1 MTRHSTLTNPNDLH
15 YAKIRTFT
23 GNPSAI
29 TPDFADQLLTATDTN
44 KVYRATGTSIGNLI
58 ELAPTD
64 GDGTGASNVI
74 FNAGIAI
81 APNNLEQLLI
91 DTATNRVYRA
101 IGLDIGD
108 WLELI
113 GGSDGQPSLISVGG
127 GSPSV
132 APVDIGQLYFDF
144 VSRVQ
149 WVSVRSGSVNGWVE
163 LSPVPQKLFT
173 SLDDS
178 SSQGLSANFM
188 VFYADIAEPSAIEN
202 GDFTFTNY
210 LGDVSTYGSG
220 GTLINDLVFPQGRG
234 AFALIPVNIGE
245 IDPALITLDLA
256 IAYTGSASASLFE
269 VRSSA
274 YNLFADNGVEVVPIG
289 RKYLWIPSYLWD
301 ATVSLGFGGEILFHL
316 QIVVTP
322 AP

>member
-44 KVYRATGTSIGNLI
+44 KVYRATGTLAGNLI

-64 GDGTGASNVI
+64 GGGSGASNVI

-91 DTATNRVYRA
+91 DIATNRVYRA

-113 GGSDGQPSLISVGG
+113 GGSDGLPSLISVGG

-132 APVDIGQLYFDF
+132 APVEIGQLYFDF
-144 VSRVQ
+144 VGRIQ
-149 WVSVRSGSVNGWVE
+149 WVSVRAGSLNGWVE
-163 LSPVPQKLFT
+163 LCPIPQNLFT

-178 SSQGLSANFM
+178 SGQALSSTFM
-188 VFYADIAEPSAIEN
+188 LFYADVADPSEIESA
-202 GDFTFTNY
+202 DFTFTNY
-210 LGDVSTYGSG
+210 LGDISTSG
-220 GTLINDLVFPQGRG
+220 QTLINDLVYPQGRG
-234 AFALIPVNIGE
+234 AFALIPINIGE
-245 IDPALITLDLA
+245 VDPALITVDA
-256 IAYTGSASASLFE
+256 QSAYTGSEAFSKFE
-269 VRSSA
+269 VRASP
-274 YNLFADNGVEVVPIG
+274 YNLFVDDGVNVIAIG
-289 RKYLWIPSYLWD
+289 QKYLWIPSYWWD
-301 ATVSLGFGGEILFHL
+301 TSLNFTAQILFEMK
-316 QIVVTP
+316 IIITS